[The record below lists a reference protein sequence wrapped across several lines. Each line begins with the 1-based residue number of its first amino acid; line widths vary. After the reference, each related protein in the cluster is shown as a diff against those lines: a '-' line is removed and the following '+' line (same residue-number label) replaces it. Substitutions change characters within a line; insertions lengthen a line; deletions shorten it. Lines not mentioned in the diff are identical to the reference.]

1 MKFWSL
7 VCNGTSTSLI
17 KGWRDEI
24 QDKKKGMD
32 KGHNFKTLK
41 NGNDFDF
48 KITFGQ
54 EKEWTWKERD

>member
-1 MKFWSL
+1 
-7 VCNGTSTSLI
+7 
-17 KGWRDEI
+17 
-24 QDKKKGMD
+24 MD

-54 EKEWTWKERD
+54 GKGLENMEK